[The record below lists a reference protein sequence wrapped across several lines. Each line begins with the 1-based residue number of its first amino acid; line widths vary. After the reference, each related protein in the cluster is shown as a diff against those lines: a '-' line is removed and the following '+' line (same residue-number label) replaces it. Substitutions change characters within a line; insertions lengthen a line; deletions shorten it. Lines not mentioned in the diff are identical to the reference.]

1 MSSPT
6 TAPLQKTLGLFDVYA
21 ITTAGFFSAGFFVL
35 PALVFEVGGPAAVF
49 AYPIA
54 ALLMVPSMLCVAE
67 LATALPRAGG
77 PYFFLDRSLGPA
89 VGTVGGIGTW
99 LALVLKSCF
108 AFIGLG
114 AYLAVMPYVG
124 DVLPGDETARAWVV
138 KGLAVALTVG
148 FAAVNIAGAK
158 ETTKLQNYLVLGLAV
173 VLGLFLANGAVF
185 LMGESGG
192 ALIREHYDHWLN
204 EEEGLM
210 GEVAAV
216 GLVFFTSIGIIK
228 LASVSEEVASPARTI
243 PLAIGLSVAT
253 ATVVNAAGVFIMI
266 AVVDADV
273 LEHSY
278 TPAYAAA
285 EQFFTWVPAPVG
297 LILVGLAAVAAFAGS
312 GNAGILGASRYPL
325 AMSRD
330 GLIGGWFGRVS
341 KSGTPATAIIA
352 TAAVMVFFIVC
363 FDAKSVAKLASA
375 FVLLVFAL
383 MCIAVIVM
391 RQSRIESYDP
401 QFRTPGYP
409 WTPLAGVVISVYL
422 ITEMGLLS
430 LLFSLGVIV
439 CSALWFVYYGNKN
452 VERHGALFHWFAL
465 LGKYQ
470 HDELND
476 EFRRIM
482 VEKGAQAD
490 DPFDDVVMRAEVIE
504 ARDGATYHGLV
515 AEAAEALT
523 KHVPRSAEFITEKF
537 IESGRFG
544 FAPMAHGA
552 VLPHFRSGEVAV
564 PQLVMV
570 RSRAGVQASLT
581 EEGSEASRGTAHAL
595 FLLVSPEDNPGVH
608 LRILAHL
615 AGRLEKGDFLPAW
628 CNAGD
633 EQALKE
639 ILLRDDRHFSLLV
652 EPAGP
657 TSELIGTRL
666 LGLNLP
672 EETLVA
678 MVRRRGRVFIPRGK
692 TMLRVDDRL
701 TILGDPKSIVK
712 VRERFGLLPFGV
724 SAGPGTDRPRGGD
737 ASASGSGMISSP
749 AT

>member
-1 MSSPT
+1 MSDATSHK
-6 TAPLQKTLGLFDVYA
+6 LEKTLGLFDVYA

-35 PALVFEVGGPAAVF
+35 PALAFEVGGPAAIF

-54 ALLMVPSMLCVAE
+54 ALLMVPSMLCLAE
-67 LATALPRAGG
+67 LTTALPRAGG

-124 DVLPGDETARAWVV
+124 DWLPTDPAAKAWVI
-138 KGLAVALTVG
+138 KGLAVGLTIA
-148 FAAVNIAGAK
+148 FAALNIAGAK
-158 ETTKLQNYLVLGLAV
+158 ETTKLQNYMVIGLAI
-173 VLGLFLANGAVF
+173 VLGLFIANGAVF
-185 LMGESGG
+185 LLGADGG
-192 ALIREHYDHWLN
+192 PLIADHYDHWLN

-253 ATVVNAAGVFIMI
+253 ATVINTAGVFIMI
-266 AVVDADV
+266 AVVAPERLAD
-273 LEHSY
+273 SY
-278 TPAYAAA
+278 TPAYDAA
-285 EQFFTWVPAPVG
+285 ERFFTWVPAPLG

-330 GLIGGWFGRVS
+330 GLIGRWFGKVS
-341 KSGTPATAIIA
+341 NSGTPAAAIVA
-352 TAAVMVFFIVC
+352 TAAVMIFFIVC

-383 MCIAVIVM
+383 MSLAVIVM
-391 RQSRIESYDP
+391 RESKIESYDP
-401 QFRTPGYP
+401 QFRTPLYP
-409 WTPLAGVVISVYL
+409 WVPLTGIVISVYL

-439 CSALWFVYYGNKN
+439 CATLWYVYYGRPRN
-452 VERHGALFHWFAL
+452 ERHGALFHWFAL
-465 LGKYQ
+465 LGRYQ

-482 VEKGAQAD
+482 VEKGAQPD
-490 DPFDDVVMRAEVIE
+490 DPFDDVVMRSHVIDAAEGVS
-504 ARDGATYHGLV
+504 YHGLIALASEV
-515 AEAAEALT
+515 LAERL
-523 KHVPRSAEFITEKF
+523 PRTAEFITEKF
-537 IESGRFG
+537 VESGRFG
-544 FAPMAHGA
+544 FAPIAHGA
-552 VLPHFRSGEVAV
+552 ALPHFRSGDIDKPAM
-564 PQLVMV
+564 VMV
-570 RSRAGVQASLT
+570 RTKSGVNAALT
-581 EEGSEASRGTAHAL
+581 EGEQQAAGDQKVHAL
-595 FLLVSPEDNPGVH
+595 FLLVSPESDPGVH

-615 AGRLEKGDFLPAW
+615 AGQLEKKDFLPAW
-628 CNAGD
+628 CHAGD
-633 EQALKE
+633 EQELKE

-657 TSELIGTRL
+657 SSELIGTRL
-666 LGLNLP
+666 QDMRLP

-678 MVRRRGRVFIPRGK
+678 MVRRRGKVFIPRGQ

-701 TILGDPKSIVK
+701 TIMGDPKNITK
-712 VRERFGLLPFGV
+712 VRERFGILPFHRV
-724 SAGPGTDRPRGGD
+724 PSE
-737 ASASGSGMISSP
+737 ASATGMISPP